1 MWYILA
7 LIPIAFVVAIIVG
20 LVQGGV
26 ELFKTEKEAAI
37 GRVKQQR
44 ALEREN
50 YQKFFNECAKYGINS
65 AADLSDENKLKR
77 ATLIANNFGFKN
89 DGSLESLQ
97 KLFKAGNEKISSIQQ
112 KERQEQHDA
121 AMKKERA
128 KFAELTFYAS
138 LHGKDKPDAMF
149 SDKAKE
155 YTAQANG
162 TSFIPTRRE
171 SDGMF
176 MAGAAAGIGGAIPA
190 LASLSNTAQ
199 YNDEVR
205 RHNEAANTM
214 NMLLA
219 EGAMAARNLANKW
232 RRLGNE
238 ISMKMVD
245 ESVTR
250 EQAFE
255 KLRFSGAKVRV
266 ATTGTA
272 TVTANVRAEDV
283 EAFGTRG
290 FVDGSVIGEIYAE
303 GKKVGEAIMVLPL
316 LGTDSNRLGYY
327 NNEYLPG
334 LNSKDEKQRRVVAI
348 EGMCLNCCKGA
359 QSGCTVKFAPGD
371 LWVMDALSDEEIKR
385 ATK

>member
-26 ELFKTEKEAAI
+26 ELFKIEKEAAV
-37 GRVKQQR
+37 GRYKQQR
-44 ALEREN
+44 AAERAN
-50 YQKFFNECAKYGINS
+50 YQKFFAECAKYGINS
-65 AADLSDENKLKR
+65 AADLSDGNKLKR
-77 ATLIANNFGFKN
+77 ASLIAKNFGFKN

-121 AMKKERA
+121 ATKKERA

-162 TSFIPTRRE
+162 TSFIPTRRV

-176 MAGAAAGIGGAIPA
+176 MAGAAAGIGGPIPA
-190 LASLSNTAQ
+190 LASLANTAQ

-219 EGAMAARNLANKW
+219 QGAMAARNLANKW
-232 RRLGNE
+232 HRLGNE

-272 TVTANVRAEDV
+272 TVTANVRAEGV

-290 FVDGSVIGEIYAE
+290 FVDGSVIAEIYE
-303 GKKVGEAIMVLPL
+303 NGEKVGEAVMVLPL
-316 LGTDSNRLGYY
+316 LGTDSNRLKYDKNG
-327 NNEYLPG
+327 YLPYTPG
-334 LNSKDEKQRRVVAI
+334 SEENKRRVVAI
-348 EGMCLNCCKGA
+348 EGMCLNCCKDA
-359 QSGCTVKFAPGD
+359 QSSCTVKFAPGD